1 MNAPGTPEIPAAVFE
16 ELLVNALVHR
26 DYTVSAPI
34 RLFIFADRIEII
46 SPGHL
51 PNNLTVDKIR
61 AGTSNTRN
69 PILFYYASKGLLPF
83 HGIGSGVSRALDS
96 WTDIEFVDDRD
107 RCLFIA
113 TIRRVPVATAQLVED
128 GAGEKVSGK
137 DTENGRKRQERTP
150 KTSGKNAENVR
161 KGVKM
166 TGKRQERTPETSGKN
181 ARNVRKDMK
190 TSGKIL
196 KLCQERST
204 ITVPE
209 MAQAIGI
216 SERSVL
222 RNIKALRARNLLHRA
237 GGRKEGYW
245 EVRGD

>member
-1 MNAPGTPEIPAAVFE
+1 
-16 ELLVNALVHR
+16 
-26 DYTVSAPI
+26 
-34 RLFIFADRIEII
+34 
-46 SPGHL
+46 
-51 PNNLTVDKIR
+51 
-61 AGTSNTRN
+61 
-69 PILFYYASKGLLPF
+69 
-83 HGIGSGVSRALDS
+83 
-96 WTDIEFVDDRD
+96 
-107 RCLFIA
+107 
-113 TIRRVPVATAQLVED
+113 
-128 GAGEKVSGK
+128 
-137 DTENGRKRQERTP
+137 
-150 KTSGKNAENVR
+150 
-161 KGVKM
+161 
-166 TGKRQERTPETSGKN
+166 
-181 ARNVRKDMK
+181 MK